1 MIVFDVEANGLLDK
15 ATKIH
20 CLSYT
25 DDGKDYKTIF
35 DYSDMRD
42 LILSQYGL
50 VGHNIVRY
58 DVPLIEKI
66 LGIKIKA
73 RLFDTL
79 PMSWVLNLNRSKHG
93 LESFG
98 EDFGIPKPQI
108 DDWQNLTEEE
118 YAHRCTEDVK
128 INWCLW
134 QDLLKRFMFL
144 YKSKLELDKFFR
156 YLEFKMDCAAAAEKV
171 GWKLDVELAEKCVA
185 DLTKQKADKE
195 AELINVMPKRKV
207 TTKKS
212 RPKNCFRKDG
222 TASAH
227 GQRWFDLLQEHG
239 LPLHFDKEVEVIKKW
254 EDPNPNST
262 DQVKDWLYSLGWKPC
277 TFKYVKEIN
286 EVEGTIFITR
296 SERAIPQVRKEG
308 ELTESVKLLAEKN
321 PEVQVL
327 EGLTVMQHR
336 LGIFQGFLDCEQDGY
351 VKAEV
356 DGLTNTLRFKHK
368 KPLVN
373 LPGVN
378 KPWGK
383 EIRGCLIAPT
393 GYVLCGADMTSLED
407 TTKRHYM
414 QPYDPDYVHEMS
426 QADFDPHLDLAK
438 HAGAIEQSDIDA
450 YNRGLKPELKDLR
463 KNFKVVNY
471 SATYGVGAIK
481 LSRTSGISE
490 TGAAALLD
498 AYWRRHWAVRAFCDS
513 SKRKVRKI
521 NGDMWVQN
529 PVSNFWHLLR
539 YKKDMFSTLNQSTG
553 VYCFDKW
560 VAYYRTRRPN
570 IIGQFHDESI
580 NLVKEGEQNEHSDA
594 LNWAIKKLNQELK
607 LNVDLGIDIQYGQRY
622 SDVH

>member
-35 DYSDMRD
+35 NYSDMRD
-42 LILSQYGL
+42 LILSQHGL

-108 DDWQNLTEEE
+108 DDWHNLTNEE

-134 QDLLKRFMFL
+134 QDLLKRFLFL
-144 YKSKLELDKFFR
+144 YKSKSELDKFFR

-195 AELINVMPKRKV
+195 AELISVMPKRKV

-227 GQRWFDLLQEHG
+227 GQRWFDLLQENG
-239 LPLHFDKEVEVIKKW
+239 LPLHFDEEVEVIKKW

-262 DQVKDWLYSLGWKPC
+262 DQVKDWLYSLGWEPC
-277 TFKYVKEIN
+277 TFKYDKNKETG
-286 EVEGTIFITR
+286 E
-296 SERAIPQVRKEG
+296 ERKIPQVRKEG
-308 ELTESVKLLAEKN
+308 ELTDSVKLIAETN
-321 PEVQVL
+321 PMVEVL

-351 VKAEV
+351 VRAEI

-373 LPGVN
+373 LPGVDR
-378 KPWGK
+378 PWGK
-383 EIRGCLIAPT
+383 EIRGCLTAPT

-426 QADFDPHLDLAK
+426 QAGFDPHLDLAK
-438 HAGAIEQSDIDA
+438 HAGAIKQSDIDA
-450 YNRGLKPELKDLR
+450 YNHGTKPELKALR
-463 KNFKVVNY
+463 KNYKVVNY
-471 SATYGVGAIK
+471 SATYGVGAAK
-481 LSRTSGISE
+481 LSRT
-490 TGAAALLD
+490 TGMSVPQSQALLD
-498 AYWRRHWAVRAFCDS
+498 AYWNRNWSVKKFSEDQ
-513 SKRKVRKI
+513 KVRQI
-521 NGDMWVQN
+521 NGEMWVQN
-529 PVSNFWHLLR
+529 PVSGFWHSLR
-539 YKKDMFSTLNQSTG
+539 YEKDVFSTLNQSTG
-553 VYCFDKW
+553 AYCFDKW

-594 LNWAIKKLNQELK
+594 LNWAIEKLNEEFK

>member
-25 DDGKDYKTIF
+25 SDGKDYKTIF

-42 LILSQYGL
+42 LILSQHGL
-50 VGHNIVRY
+50 VGHNIIRY

-79 PMSWVLNLNRSKHG
+79 PMSWVLNYNRSKHG

-108 DDWQNLTEEE
+108 NDWHNLTNEE
-118 YAHRCTEDVK
+118 YAYRCTEDVK

-144 YKSKLELDKFFR
+144 YKSKSELDKFFR
-156 YLEFKMDCAAAAEKV
+156 YLEFKMDCAASAEKV
-171 GWKLDVELAEKCVA
+171 GWKLDVELAQKCVA

-195 AELINVMPKRKV
+195 AELISVMPKRKV

-227 GQRWFDLLQEHG
+227 GQRWFDLLQENG
-239 LPLHFDKEVEVIKKW
+239 LPLHFDGEVEVIKKW

-262 DQVKDWLYSLGWKPC
+262 DQVKDWLYSLGWEPC
-277 TFKYVKEIN
+277 TFKYDKNKETG
-286 EVEGTIFITR
+286 E
-296 SERAIPQVRKEG
+296 ERKIPQVRKDG
-308 ELTESVKLLAEKN
+308 ELTDSVKLIAETN
-321 PEVQVL
+321 PMVEVL

-351 VKAEV
+351 VRAEI

-373 LPGVN
+373 LPGVDR
-378 KPWGK
+378 PWGK
-383 EIRGCLIAPT
+383 EIRGCLTAPT

-426 QADFDPHLDLAK
+426 QAGFDPHLDLAK
-438 HAGAIEQSDIDA
+438 HAGAIKQSDIDA
-450 YNRGLKPELKDLR
+450 YNHGTKPELKALR
-463 KNFKVVNY
+463 KNYKVVNY
-471 SATYGVGAIK
+471 SATYGVGAAK
-481 LSRTSGISE
+481 LSRT
-490 TGAAALLD
+490 TGMSVPQSQALLD
-498 AYWRRHWAVRAFCDS
+498 AYWNRNWSVKKFSEDQ
-513 SKRKVRKI
+513 KVRQI
-521 NGDMWVQN
+521 NGEMWVQN
-529 PVSNFWHLLR
+529 PVSGFWHSLR
-539 YKKDMFSTLNQSTG
+539 YEKDVFSTLNQSTG
-553 VYCFDKW
+553 AYCFDKW

-580 NLVKEGEQNEHSDA
+580 NLVKEGEQNEHSVA
-594 LNWAIKKLNQELK
+594 LNWAIEKLNQELK

>member
-1 MIVFDVEANGLLDK
+1 MIVFDVEANGLLDQ

-25 DDGKDYKTIF
+25 SDGKDYKTIF

-42 LILSQYGL
+42 LLLSQRGL

-66 LGIKIKA
+66 LGIKLKA

-79 PMSWVLNLNRSKHG
+79 PMSWVLNLNRPKHG

-98 EDFGIPKPQI
+98 EDFGVPKPQI
-108 DDWQNLTEEE
+108 DDWSNLTNEE

-128 INWCLW
+128 INWLLW

-156 YLEFKMDCAAAAEKV
+156 YLEFKMDCAASAEKV

-195 AELINVMPKRKV
+195 AELISVMPKRKV

-212 RPKNCFRKDG
+212 RPKNCFKKDG

-227 GQRWFDLLQEHG
+227 GQRWFDLLQENG
-239 LPLHFDKEVEVIKKW
+239 LPLHFDDEVEVIKKW

-262 DQVKDWLYSLGWKPC
+262 DQVKDWLYSLGWEPC
-277 TFKYVKEIN
+277 TFKYDKNKETG
-286 EVEGTIFITR
+286 E
-296 SERAIPQVRKEG
+296 ERKIPQVRKEG
-308 ELTESVKLLAEKN
+308 ELTDSVKLIAETN
-321 PEVQVL
+321 PMVEVL
-327 EGLTVMQHR
+327 EGLTVIQHR
-336 LGIFQGFLDCEQDGY
+336 LGIFQGFLDCEKNGY
-351 VKAEV
+351 VMAEI

-373 LPGVN
+373 LPGVDR
-378 KPWGK
+378 PWGK
-383 EIRGCLIAPT
+383 EIRGCLTAPT
-393 GYVLCGADMTSLED
+393 GYILCGADMTSLED

-426 QADFDPHLDLAK
+426 QLGFDPHLDLAK
-438 HAGAIEQSDIDA
+438 HAGAIKQSDIDA
-450 YNRGLKPELKDLR
+450 YNRNERDDLKAMR
-463 KNFKVVNY
+463 KNYKVVNY
-471 SATYGVGAIK
+471 SATYGVGAAK
-481 LSRTSGISE
+481 LSRT
-490 TGAAALLD
+490 TGMNIPQAQSLLD
-498 AYWRRHWAVRAFCDS
+498 AYWNRNWSVKKFSEDQKIRQ
-513 SKRKVRKI
+513 I
-521 NGDMWVQN
+521 NGEMWVQN
-529 PVSNFWHLLR
+529 PVSGFWHSLR
-539 YKKDMFSTLNQSTG
+539 YEKDVFSTLNQSTG
-553 VYCFDKW
+553 AYCFDKW

-580 NLVKEGEQNEHSDA
+580 NLVKEGEQNAHSDI
-594 LNWAIKKLNQELK
+594 LNWAIEKLNQELK

>member
-25 DDGKDYKTIF
+25 SDGKDYKTIF

-42 LILSQYGL
+42 LILSQHGL
-50 VGHNIVRY
+50 VGHNIIRY

-66 LGIKIKA
+66 LGIEIKA

-79 PMSWVLNLNRSKHG
+79 PMSWVLNLTRSKHG

-108 DDWQNLTEEE
+108 NDWHNLTQEE

-144 YKSKLELDKFFR
+144 YKSKSELDKFFR
-156 YLEFKMDCAAAAEKV
+156 YLEFKMDCAASAEKV
-171 GWKLDVELAEKCVA
+171 GWKLDVELAQKCVA

-195 AELINVMPKRKV
+195 AELISVMPKRKV

-227 GQRWFDLLQEHG
+227 GQRWFDLLQENG
-239 LPLHFDKEVEVIKKW
+239 LPLHFDEEVEVIKKW

-262 DQVKDWLYSLGWKPC
+262 DQVKDWLYSLGWEPC
-277 TFKYVKEIN
+277 TFKYDKNKETG
-286 EVEGTIFITR
+286 E
-296 SERAIPQVRKEG
+296 ERKIPQVRKDG
-308 ELTESVKLLAEKN
+308 ELTDSVKLIAETN
-321 PEVQVL
+321 PTVEVL

-336 LGIFQGFLDCEQDGY
+336 LGIFQGFIDCEQDGY
-351 VKAEV
+351 VRAEI

-373 LPGVN
+373 LPGVDR
-378 KPWGK
+378 PWGK
-383 EIRGCLIAPT
+383 EIRGCLTAPT

-426 QADFDPHLDLAK
+426 QKGFDPHLDLAK
-438 HAGAIEQSDIDA
+438 HAGEIKQSDIDA
-450 YNRGLKPELKDLR
+450 YNRHERDDLKAMR
-463 KNFKVVNY
+463 KNYKVVNY
-471 SATYGVGAIK
+471 SATYGVGAAK
-481 LSRTSGISE
+481 LSRT
-490 TGAAALLD
+490 TGMAIPQAQALLD
-498 AYWRRHWAVRAFCDS
+498 AYW
-513 SKRKVRKI
+513 KRNWSVKKFSEDQKVRQI
-521 NGDMWVQN
+521 NGEMWVQN
-529 PVSNFWHLLR
+529 PVSGFWHSLR
-539 YKKDMFSTLNQSTG
+539 YEKDVFSTLNQSTG
-553 VYCFDKW
+553 AYCFDKW

-594 LNWAIKKLNQELK
+594 LNWAIEKLNQELK